1 MCRNEKVSTPGNVQ
15 KAEESLQNL
24 LDLGGDD
31 DDYGGAS
38 VLDLDTQLT
47 AKDLQLLPNLGSG
60 KKLWSSLANFQ
71 YQ

>member
-1 MCRNEKVSTPGNVQ
+1 MNKNEIVSISGAEQ

-60 KKLWSSLANFQ
+60 KKLWSSLAKFQ
-71 YQ
+71 C